1 MSLINDQWR
10 RERELMDAQ
19 DRARR
24 QPLIGALILA
34 IALMIS
40 AILLRGGVSC

>member
-1 MSLINDQWR
+1 MSLLNDQWR

-19 DRARR
+19 DRG

-40 AILLRGGVSC
+40 AILLRGGVGC